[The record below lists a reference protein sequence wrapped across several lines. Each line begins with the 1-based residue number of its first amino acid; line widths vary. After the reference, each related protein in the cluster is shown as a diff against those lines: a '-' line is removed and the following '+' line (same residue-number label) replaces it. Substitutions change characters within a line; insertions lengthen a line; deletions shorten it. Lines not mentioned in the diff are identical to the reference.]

1 MNKTSVTAL
10 TLVVGALGLVACSQQ
25 PAAPA
30 PAPAAAP
37 AAAAPAAPA
46 GDAAATPAPAAAT
59 ANGVQ
64 GDGEVLSKKP

>member
-30 PAPAAAP
+30 PAPAP
-37 AAAAPAAPA
+37 AAAPAAPA
-46 GDAAATPAPAAAT
+46 ADAAAAPAPAAADAT
-59 ANGVQ
+59 PNGPQ
-64 GDGEVLSKKP
+64 GDGEVLNKKP

>member
-30 PAPAAAP
+30 PAPAP
-37 AAAAPAAPA
+37 AAAPAAPA
-46 GDAAATPAPAAAT
+46 ADATAAPAPAATT
-59 ANGVQ
+59 ANGPQ
-64 GDGEVLSKKP
+64 GDGEVLKK

>member
-30 PAPAAAP
+30 PAPAP
-37 AAAAPAAPA
+37 AAAPAAPA
-46 GDAAATPAPAAAT
+46 ADATAAPAPAPAATT
-59 ANGVQ
+59 ANGPQ
-64 GDGEVLSKKP
+64 GDGEVLKK